1 MEALFSAQHEHCT
14 CRGSF
19 NARSE
24 LNVSASQERGEER
37 RRDELT
43 RRRCERGGAG
53 TLHMVY
59 ITSAAITSAAIT
71 SAAITSAA
79 STSAAST
86 SAASTSAAST
96 SAAEADDAGD
106 GPGGST
112 IPRGDGADHVDSV
125 QIATGGFQRLPLAY
139 RPGRPCYRAI
149 RGATGGRAAI
159 ERSLPF
165 LSSVFRREAWLLYT
179 VVNGERGQRLE
190 H

>member
-1 MEALFSAQHEHCT
+1 MESIFSAQHEHCT

-59 ITSAAITSAAIT
+59 ITSAAS
-71 SAAITSAA
+71 TSAA

-112 IPRGDGADHVDSV
+112 IPRGDGADQVDSV

>member
-1 MEALFSAQHEHCT
+1 MSDEHCT

-43 RRRCERGGAG
+43 RRRCERGGAC

-59 ITSAAITSAAIT
+59 ITSAAIT

-112 IPRGDGADHVDSV
+112 IPRGDGADQVDSV

-139 RPGRPCYRAI
+139 RPGRLCYRAI

-165 LSSVFRREAWLLYT
+165 LSSVFRREAQLLCT
-179 VVNGERGQRLE
+179 VVNGERGRRLE